1 MVHGSSPYTTARWD
15 PFSELTNLQRAIN
28 RAFDSR
34 LGHRASEYPP
44 LNVAAN
50 ENEVIVTAE
59 LPGVDPADLEI
70 TVQGGSFTLK
80 GKRKPE
86 ERKENERY
94 HRQER
99 SGGSFARSLELPYNL
114 NAEKVEASLKN
125 GVLRVVLP
133 RADEDRP
140 RRIQVA
146 V

>member
-1 MVHGSSPYTTARWD
+1 
-15 PFSELTNLQRAIN
+15 LQRAIN

-34 LGHRASEYPP
+34 IGHRTAEYPP

-50 ENEVIVTAE
+50 ENEVLVTAE
-59 LPGVDPADLEI
+59 LPGVDPKDIDI

-80 GKRKPE
+80 GRRKAE

-99 SGGSFARSLELPYNL
+99 SSGSFARTLELPYNL
-114 NAEKVEASLKN
+114 DAEKVQASLKN

-133 RADEDRP
+133 RAEDDKP
-140 RRIQVA
+140 RKVRVES
-146 V
+146 